1 VAEAAAI
8 EAKQLM
14 ANSLLTP
21 PPQADREKSAPTLR
35 PADAPNLNEE
45 TDGSMWSS
53 LIANLKDAFSKSNE
67 EPLQLDSKPVK
78 NDLIIDEEG
87 VFASLWSSVR
97 DVFFPVK
104 LPPLVLESKP
114 IAVVDRMK
122 TKQNPAATGSA
133 IAIYALL
140 FLLIAWLLHKHVQ
153 FAAPVKTVQV
163 TELAIPPQA
172 PPKADAMGGGGGQ
185 RGPTPVTKGTPPKF
199 ADEQIVPPKAPPLE
213 PPKINIEPT
222 IEVQKDVKM
231 ASSIPQIGIASSPLV
246 GMSMGNGSGTG
257 LGSGNGSGLGPG
269 SGGNTGG
276 GPKRI
281 GGGVSAPQLI
291 YSVEPEFSE
300 EARKAKVAGNV
311 LVNLWVGTDGLPSHV
326 RVIRGVG
333 MGLDEK
339 AKEAVMQYKFKPA
352 MENGK
357 PVLVELN
364 VEVNFQIF

>member
-1 VAEAAAI
+1 
-8 EAKQLM
+8 M

-21 PPQADREKSAPTLR
+21 PPEIDPGKAGPVLR
-35 PADAPNLNEE
+35 PATDAPHLNEE

-53 LIANLKDAFSKSNE
+53 LFSNLKDAFNPVKE
-67 EPLQLDSKPVK
+67 APLQLESRPVE
-78 NDLIIDEEG
+78 NDLIMEEEG
-87 VFASLWSSVR
+87 VFTSLWSSVR
-97 DVFFPVK
+97 DVFFPTK
-104 LPPLVLESKP
+104 LPPLVLESQP
-114 IAVVDRMK
+114 VAVVDRMK
-122 TKQNPAATGSA
+122 VKRDPVSTAVAVVIHGL
-133 IAIYALL
+133 II
-140 FLLIAWLLHKHVQ
+140 LLIAFLLAKKIA
-153 FAAPVKTVQV
+153 FTAPVKTVTV
-163 TELAIPPQA
+163 TDLTIPPMA
-172 PPKADAMGGGGGQ
+172 PMKAQAMGGGGGQ

-199 ADEQIVPPKAPPLE
+199 ADQQIVPPKAPPLE
-213 PPKINIEPT
+213 DPKIKIQPT
-222 IEVQKDVKM
+222 IEVQQDVKM
-231 ASSIPQIGIASSPLV
+231 ASSIPQIGVANSPLV

-276 GPKRI
+276 GPRRI
-281 GGGVSAPQLI
+281 GGGVSAPVLV

-311 LVNLWVGTDGLPSHV
+311 LVNLWVDTSGNPSHV

>member
-1 VAEAAAI
+1 
-8 EAKQLM
+8 
-14 ANSLLTP
+14 
-21 PPQADREKSAPTLR
+21 
-35 PADAPNLNEE
+35 
-45 TDGSMWSS
+45 
-53 LIANLKDAFSKSNE
+53 
-67 EPLQLDSKPVK
+67 
-78 NDLIIDEEG
+78 
-87 VFASLWSSVR
+87 
-97 DVFFPVK
+97 
-104 LPPLVLESKP
+104 VLESKP

-122 TKQNPAATGSA
+122 TKQNPMATGSA

-140 FLLIAWLLHKHVQ
+140 ALLIAWLLHKHVQ

-199 ADEQIVPPKAPPLE
+199 ADTQIVPPKAPPLE

-276 GPKRI
+276 GPRHI
-281 GGGVSAPQLI
+281 GGGVSAPVLI

-311 LVNLWVGTDGLPSHV
+311 LVNLWVDTNGNPSHV
-326 RVIRGVG
+326 HVIRGVG

-339 AKEAVMQYKFKPA
+339 AMEAVRQYRFKPA

>member
-1 VAEAAAI
+1 
-8 EAKQLM
+8 M

-21 PPQADREKSAPTLR
+21 PPQADREKTAPTLR

-45 TDGSMWSS
+45 TDGSMWTS
-53 LIANLKDAFSKSNE
+53 LIANLKDAFSKSTE
-67 EPLQLDSKPVK
+67 EPLELESKPIK
-78 NDLIIDEEG
+78 NDLIIKEEG
-87 VFASLWSSVR
+87 VFSSLWSSVR

-153 FAAPVKTVQV
+153 FAAPVKTVLV

-281 GGGVSAPQLI
+281 GGGVSAPVLI

-311 LVNLWVGTDGLPSHV
+311 LVNLWVDTQGNPSHV

-339 AKEAVMQYKFKPA
+339 AMEAVRQYKFKPA

>member
-1 VAEAAAI
+1 MAI
-8 EAKQLM
+8 SFLPKQPE
-14 ANSLLTP
+14 NNP
-21 PPQADREKSAPTLR
+21 DHIAPTLR
-35 PADAPNLNEE
+35 PADAPHLNEE
-45 TDGSMWSS
+45 TDGSMWTS
-53 LIANLKDAFSKSNE
+53 LIANLREAFSKNNE
-67 EPLQLDSKPVK
+67 EPLQLESKPIK
-78 NDLIIDEEG
+78 TDLIFKEEG
-87 VFASLWSSVR
+87 VFTSLWHSVR

-114 IAVVDRMK
+114 VAVVDRMK
-122 TKQNPAATGSA
+122 TKQNPMATGSA
-133 IAIYALL
+133 VVIYALL
-140 FLLIAWLLHKHVQ
+140 ILLIAYLLHKKVQ
-153 FAAPVKTVQV
+153 FSAPVKAMVLTDLTV
-163 TELAIPPQA
+163 PPQA
-172 PPKADAMGGGGGQ
+172 PPRAAAMGGGGGQ

-199 ADEQIVPPKAPPLE
+199 ADTQIVPPNKPPLIE
-213 PPKINIEPT
+213 PKIHIEPT
-222 IEVQKDVKM
+222 IEVQQDVKM

-276 GPKRI
+276 GPRRI
-281 GGGVSAPQLI
+281 GGGVSAPVLI

-311 LVNLWVGTDGLPSHV
+311 LVNLWVDTSGNPSHV

-339 AKEAVMQYKFKPA
+339 ARDAVMQYRFKPA
-352 MENGK
+352 MENGR